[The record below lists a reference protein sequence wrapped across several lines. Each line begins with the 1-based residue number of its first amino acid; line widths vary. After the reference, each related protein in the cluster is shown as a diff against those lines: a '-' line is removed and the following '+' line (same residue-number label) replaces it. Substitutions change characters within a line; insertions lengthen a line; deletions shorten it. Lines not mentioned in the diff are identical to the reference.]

1 MKLKIEFFL
10 FFLILNTLY
19 FILYTPTISAADFR
33 NDYQVEYFLSEQE
46 NKLNTR
52 VKFTVTITNYSSE
65 VYVKQFSLGFPKL
78 FTIKDIKVFD
88 DKTALNPQVTTEN
101 SITKISAEFSNPN
114 LGKNTVNNL
123 YLEFYQGNLFNI
135 NGNVW
140 EVIIPTID
148 DKAEGNYK
156 ILVHLP
162 DNSTKKISIAKPK
175 PDSISGNTIIWNN
188 PSTKTVYAVFGDIQY
203 YKTDLTYKV
212 VNSKLIPVY
221 TDIAFPP
228 DTLRQKI
235 YLDKI
240 DPRPDD

>member
-1 MKLKIEFFL
+1 MKIKFFL

-19 FILYTPTISAADFR
+19 LILYTPTIFAADFR

-46 NKLNTR
+46 NKLSTR
-52 VKFTVTITNYSSE
+52 VKFTVSITNYSSE

-88 DKTALNPQVTTEN
+88 DKSALNPQVTTEN
-101 SITKISAEFSNPN
+101 SVTKISAEFSNPN
-114 LGKNTVNNL
+114 IGKNTVNNL

-156 ILVHLP
+156 IL
-162 DNSTKKISIAKPK
+162 
-175 PDSISGNTIIWNN
+175 
-188 PSTKTVYAVFGDIQY
+188 
-203 YKTDLTYKV
+203 
-212 VNSKLIPVY
+212 
-221 TDIAFPP
+221 
-228 DTLRQKI
+228 
-235 YLDKI
+235 
-240 DPRPDD
+240 